1 MVCRLESS
9 AARKLQKS
17 IVQPG
22 SNKESAPIVSLY
34 FIFLST
40 VVLVTGAG
48 GFIATHIVK
57 QLQEEGYRVR
67 GTVRSLE
74 DEERIKKLKELC
86 PDAKHELELVE
97 ADLTKPESWEPAV
110 KDVKYVIHV
119 ASPFPTQTPKEESEL
134 IQPAVEGT
142 QAVLKACVAAKSVKR
157 VVLTSSCAA
166 VGWGPGADT
175 TKTFTE
181 EDWMEPEKLNAYGKS
196 KTLAEKAA
204 WDYVKELPDE
214 DKIELAVIN
223 PAYVMGPVINGSMS
237 TSSEVVKRLLEREKP
252 FVAKLN
258 FPVVDVRDVAAAHIK
273 AMTLDDAA
281 GKRHLI
287 VNSNVWMKEMATI
300 LSKEFKTQGYNVPT
314 ANCPGPILWL
324 TSLFDRTIKMVMPD
338 IGKVYKFDNTRMKDV
353 LQITPHE
360 IKDTLIEMAYSLI
373 EAGLI
378 KKTKKY
384 KGPGGGEQ
392 EEDGEKKEEG
402 EGTEGEDKP
411 KENGDVKDE
420 DKNEDDLKKEGKEEE
435 KSEKIEDVKEE
446 KKDGEEEK
454 KEESKQEEK
463 KTEEKSEPKP
473 EETAK

>member
-1 MVCRLESS
+1 MAE
-9 AARKLQKS
+9 ATD
-17 IVQPG
+17 
-22 SNKESAPIVSLY
+22 
-34 FIFLST
+34 ST
-40 VVLVTGAG
+40 LVLVTGAG

-67 GTVRSLE
+67 GTLRSLE

-119 ASPFPTQTPKEESEL
+119 ASPFPAQSPKEESEL

-175 TKTFTE
+175 SKTFTE

-223 PAYVMGPVINGSMS
+223 PGYVMGPVINGSMS
-237 TSSEVVKRLLEREKP
+237 TSSEVVKRILEREKP

-258 FPVVDVRDVAAAHIK
+258 FPVVDVRDVAAAHVK
-273 AMTLDDAA
+273 AMTLDEAA
-281 GKRHLI
+281 GKRHLV
-287 VNSNVWMKEMATI
+287 VNSNVWMKEMALI
-300 LSKEFKTQGYNVPT
+300 LSKEFKHQGYNVPT
-314 ANCPGPILWL
+314 TNCPNAILHMCSW
-324 TSLFDRTIKMVMPD
+324 FDKTIKMIMPD
-338 IGKVYKFDNTRMKDV
+338 VGKVFKFDTTRMKDV
-353 LQITPHE
+353 LQITPTE
-360 IKDTLIEMAYSLI
+360 LKDTLIDMAYSLI
-373 EAGLI
+373 DAGLV
-378 KKTKKY
+378 KKTKKF
-384 KGPGGGEQ
+384 KGPGSGEPEGGE
-392 EEDGEKKEEG
+392 EGEKKEEG
-402 EGTEGEDKP
+402 QENEGEEKP

-435 KSEKIEDVKEE
+435 KSEKIEDVKDE
-446 KKDGEEEK
+446 KKEGDEEK
-454 KEESKQEEK
+454 KEET
-463 KTEEKSEPKP
+463 KTEEKKEEKSESKP

>member
-1 MVCRLESS
+1 MAE
-9 AARKLQKS
+9 ATD
-17 IVQPG
+17 
-22 SNKESAPIVSLY
+22 
-34 FIFLST
+34 ST
-40 VVLVTGAG
+40 LVLVTGAG

-74 DEERIKKLKELC
+74 DEERVKKLKELC

-119 ASPFPTQTPKEESEL
+119 ASPFPSQTPKEESEL

-175 TKTFTE
+175 AKTYTE

-223 PAYVMGPVINGSMS
+223 PAYVMGPVLNGSLC
-237 TSSEVVKRLLEREKP
+237 TSSEVVKRIMEREKP

-258 FPVVDVRDVAAAHIK
+258 FPVVDVRDVAAAHVK
-273 AMTLDDAA
+273 AMTSDDAA

-287 VNSNVWMKEMATI
+287 VNTNVWMKEMAVI
-300 LSKEFKTQGYNVPT
+300 LSKEFKSQGYNIPT
-314 ANCPGPILWL
+314 ANCPQPILWL
-324 TSLFDRTIKMVMPD
+324 TSFFDRTIKMVLPD
-338 IGKVYKFDNTRMKDV
+338 VGKVYKFDNTRMKDV
-353 LQITPHE
+353 LQITPRE
-360 IKDTLIEMAYSLI
+360 VKDTLIDMAYSLI
-373 EAGLI
+373 DAGLV
-378 KKTKKY
+378 KKTKKF
-384 KGPGGGEQ
+384 KGPGSGEQ
-392 EEDGEKKEEG
+392 EGEEGEKKEEG
-402 EGTEGEDKP
+402 GETEGEEKP
-411 KENGDVKDE
+411 KENGDVKDD

-435 KSEKIEDVKEE
+435 KSEKIEDVKDE
-446 KKDGEEEK
+446 KTEKDGEK

-463 KTEEKSEPKP
+463 TEEKSESKT
-473 EETAK
+473 EEAK

>member
-1 MVCRLESS
+1 M
-9 AARKLQKS
+9 
-17 IVQPG
+17 
-22 SNKESAPIVSLY
+22 
-34 FIFLST
+34 
-40 VVLVTGAG
+40 VLVTGAG